1 VNLTSKDNYGLFITA
16 KNGSKSILK
25 NIIATLKMTEINN
38 HQKPLDE
45 AKETLDRLLGEF
57 RTGELVGRRL
67 RLALEHIKKQIII
80 AEQEQDQNMNKY

>member
-1 VNLTSKDNYGLFITA
+1 MA

-45 AKETLDRLLGEF
+45 AKETLDSLLLEF
-57 RTGELVGRRL
+57 RTGEIVGRRL

-80 AEQEQDQNMNKY
+80 AEQEQNQNMNKY